1 MTENTSPSEKTFVL
15 ENNEQDITGILLP
28 SMADKETTLALTEKT
43 SAEIR
48 EEEKQLSSEWKAGDI
63 IAGLY
68 QVMSVL
74 GEGAFGT
81 VYKVRHRGWNRIL
94 AVKSMHPRLTGD
106 EEQKKNFLDECQGWV
121 NMGLHPNVVSAFYV
135 RDIGNIP
142 RIFIEY
148 IDGGSLAE
156 SLKSGKIKDFS
167 HIIDLAIQ
175 CLDGLSFAHRKG
187 LIHRDVK
194 PLNCLLTGDGTLK
207 LTDFGIATGLRD
219 LLSEEKK
226 SEKEDIKAVGTPAY
240 MPPEQWSPRHGA
252 TGPWSD
258 IYSFGIML
266 YEMCCKKRPF
276 DDGCEPVLVLRA
288 KHLTVEVPPP
298 KELNRDIPDS
308 LSGLIL
314 KCLKKNPMERFQ
326 TVQECRIKLA
336 EIYEEITGKPCT
348 RRVTE
353 EIDLLAD
360 SLNNRAVSFMDLG
373 LKKEAL
379 KNWDEALKIDASHIQ
394 STYNRGL
401 VKWRSGEIDDMELV
415 ESLGHCEKTWETYYL
430 TALVHMERDDPKKA
444 EEVLNKISFPFR
456 NNQDVLKLFEKIRD
470 IEKKSTY
477 RINSYKD
484 TYISSMVFSKDEKTI
499 FAACEHLFHNTF
511 SGLYNPDTNK
521 WARPVKF
528 DRGNIK
534 SVSITDDSMLGA
546 VGFEGGEIQIID
558 LGTGKI
564 LKTIK
569 DPSGNVTSCAIS
581 PDGRWIGSC
590 GFDCNVRIFDIS
602 TGETVK
608 TFEGHSKWG
617 SAMAFMPDRKHVI
630 SAAEDGYMFQWDIK
644 TGKKTSTVNHENAIK
659 CMAISYDGTKAITA
673 SMEMKL
679 WYLKELSPDKI
690 AGKHRDFVKSV
701 SLNQDGT
708 LALSGGA
715 DRTVKLWDTHRGKCL
730 RSFDKQERDIKS
742 VLLSKDGKKA
752 LWADES
758 GRVELWHIEGD
769 NFFNSAG
776 FVLSRIKSTGD
787 ISKEQLRFNQLI
799 EHAGKAVSLSSWKNA
814 INLLREAR
822 AIPGYERS
830 KEALD
835 LWQELYSPCKKIS
848 IKEILPE
855 KTLVQHE
862 SEITAIELSQ
872 DGNHLISSSEDGTI
886 LMKNLSDNI
895 EPFPIFWNMI
905 TMHSGFSS
913 VKYMSDIEKEYGRGK
928 NIARKATELL
938 TGSLLSVGCNR
949 KIISSHNDKQIRI
962 WDSSATGNMT
972 GKFSPHKSG
981 IYSIDADSHGTFL
994 ITSGTLFDKTA
1005 RLWDLNSGHDIRE
1018 FNHDADMVVALSDD
1032 GERALT
1038 LSLKGQ
1044 SVKIWDVLT
1053 GKCRNTINISVKED
1067 QYGPK
1072 IAFISKDFKWA
1083 LTSGYSKIIKL
1094 WNLQSG
1100 KCANTITEHKDEILA
1115 LSMSCDGKVII
1126 SACKNN
1132 IYFYDSITGQ
1142 CIKTLPS
1149 LEDQI
1154 TGMKLSHDGGT
1165 FFTVHKERKIK
1176 IWRII
1181 WELEE
1186 PEEIE
1191 PDENVYLH
1199 MNSFVNNHTVNAF
1212 NLPAEK
1218 KPSPCDIKKRL
1229 ARSGEP
1235 LWNEADLNKLIK
1247 TLGNAGYE
1255 GIPRKKI
1262 IKKLE
1267 EIKETYVKN
1276 RPEYIRLTE
1285 EGERAIILKNYQ
1297 KAIEVLRHALSLP
1310 GYEEGEEALELW
1322 QSLYGK
1328 SRKISVRNVKLISTI
1343 DAHKGRVNTVS
1354 MNKNYGYTLSGG
1366 HDGLIR
1372 KWYFTSEQTAAAMG
1386 EKEGTKSPVLS
1397 VTSGNKVI
1405 FSGHEDG
1412 KAILWGNGIIEFLK
1426 KVLEG
1431 HKSKVTSVCLSSDE
1445 RFALTGSG
1453 DGTLKLW
1460 EPVKG
1465 YCLKTFTGHKGE
1477 VNSVALSND
1486 SQLVFSCSSDR
1497 TVKIWNVITGKCIK
1511 TLEGHSNP
1519 VICMSIGGNSRYIL
1533 SGDVK
1538 QLRLWDTGT
1547 GECLTEMEVK
1557 NLRSVF
1563 LTYDCLWAFTAP
1575 GSREG
1580 SFDIWNLTEGKCISN
1595 IQAHED
1601 EITSISASSDSLH
1614 IITAGRDGKI
1624 KLWKGEWDLLSFSHD
1639 YKDERSV
1646 PYIEDF
1652 INCHIPYYMEFPE
1665 DRKPSGIEI
1674 RGAIMRKGKPEWK
1687 EWELNSLMSCLNDAG
1702 TGWMGHSTVKELLEQ
1717 VMFERM
1723 KSKQFIKLPDNV
1735 TKSLET
1741 VKGHVKRI
1749 AKNIFFSRYE

>member
-1 MTENTSPSEKTFVL
+1 MTENISPLEKTFVL
-15 ENNEQDITGILLP
+15 GNNEHDRTELLLP
-28 SMADKETTLALTEKT
+28 SMADKETTLTLTEKT

-94 AVKSMHPRLTGD
+94 AVKSMHPHLTGD
-106 EEQKKNFLDECQGWV
+106 EEQRKIFLDECQGWV

-148 IDGGSLAE
+148 IEGGSLAE
-156 SLKSGKIKDFS
+156 SLKSGKIKDLF

-187 LIHRDVK
+187 LIHRDIK

-207 LTDFGIATGLRD
+207 ITDFGIATGLRD

-226 SEKEDIKAVGTPAY
+226 SEKEDVKAIGTPAY
-240 MPPEQWSPRHGA
+240 MPPEQWSPQHGA

-314 KCLKKNPMERFQ
+314 KCLKKNPAERFQ

-336 EIYEEITGKPCT
+336 EIYEEITGKTCT
-348 RRVTE
+348 RRVPE

-401 VKWRSGEIDDMELV
+401 VKWRSGEIDDLELV

-444 EEVLNKISFPFR
+444 EEVLNKIPVPYR
-456 NNQDVLKLFEKIRD
+456 NNQEVLKLLEKIRD

-477 RINSYKD
+477 LINSYKD
-484 TYISSMVFSKDEKTI
+484 TYISSMVFSKDEKRI
-499 FAACEHLFHNTF
+499 FAASGQLFHTNF
-511 SGLYNPDTNK
+511 SGLYDCDTNK
-521 WARPVKF
+521 WSKVVKF
-528 DRGNIK
+528 NKGNLK
-534 SVSITDDSMLGA
+534 GVSITDDSLLGS
-546 VGFEGGEIQIID
+546 VGFEGGEIQVID
-558 LGTGKI
+558 LITGKI
-564 LKTIK
+564 LKTIN
-569 DPSGNVTSCAIS
+569 DPSGNVTACAIS
-581 PDGRWIGSC
+581 PDGRWVGSC
-590 GFDCNVRIFDIS
+590 GFDCKGRIFDIS
-602 TGETVK
+602 SGEIVK
-608 TFEGHSKWG
+608 TLEGHSKWC
-617 SAMAFMPDRKHVI
+617 SAITFMPDRKHI
-630 SAAEDGYMFQWDIK
+630 LSAAEDGYMLQWDVK
-644 TGKKTSTVNHENAIK
+644 TGEKTRIMHHEHAIK
-659 CMAISYDGTKAITA
+659 CMAVSYDGTKGITA

-679 WYLKELSPDKI
+679 WYFKELSPAKI
-690 AGKHRDFVKSV
+690 AGKNRDFVKTV
-701 SLNQDGT
+701 SLNKDGT
-708 LALSGGA
+708 LALSGGC
-715 DRTVKLWDTHRGKCL
+715 DRTVKLWDTKRGKCL
-730 RSFDKQERDIKS
+730 RSFNRQERDIKS

-752 LWADES
+752 LWSDES
-758 GRVELWHIEGD
+758 GRVDVWHIEHD

-799 EHAGKAVSLSSWKNA
+799 EHAGEAISLSSWNNA
-814 INLLREAR
+814 INQLKEAMT
-822 AIPGYERS
+822 IPGYERA

-835 LWQELYSPCKKIS
+835 LWQKLYSPCRKIA

-855 KTLVQHE
+855 KTLIQHE
-862 SEITAIELSQ
+862 SDITAIEVSH
-872 DGNHLISSSEDGTI
+872 DGNYLFSSSEDGTI
-886 LMKNLSDNI
+886 LMKNLSDSL
-895 EPFPIFWNMI
+895 EAFPIFLNMI
-905 TMHSGFSS
+905 TMHSGFAS

-928 NIARKATELL
+928 EIARKSTELS
-938 TGSLLSVGCNR
+938 TGALLSVGR
-949 KIISSHNDKQIRI
+949 RIISSHNDKQIRI
-962 WDSSATGNMT
+962 WDSSATGKILR
-972 GKFSPHKSG
+972 KFSPHKNG
-981 IYSIDADSHGTFL
+981 IYSMDADSHGTLL

-1005 RLWDLNSGHDIRE
+1005 KLWDLESGHCIRE
-1018 FNHDADMVVALSDD
+1018 FHHDGDMIVSLSYD
-1032 GERALT
+1032 GEKAIT
-1038 LSLKGQ
+1038 LSLKEQ

-1053 GKCRNTINISVKED
+1053 GKCRNTIKVAIKEEK
-1067 QYGPK
+1067 YGQK
-1072 IAFISKDFKWA
+1072 TGFISKDFKWA
-1083 LTSGYSKIIKL
+1083 LTSGYSKIITL
-1094 WNLQSG
+1094 WNLKSG
-1100 KCANTITEHKDEILA
+1100 KCTRTITEHKDEILA

-1132 IYFYDSITGQ
+1132 IYFHDSITGL

-1149 LEDQI
+1149 PEEQI
-1154 TGMKLSHDGGT
+1154 TGMTLSRDGGT
-1165 FFTVHKERKIK
+1165 FFTVHKGRKIK

-1191 PDENVYLH
+1191 PDDNVYLH
-1199 MNSFVNNHTVNAF
+1199 LNSFVNNHTVHTF

-1218 KPSPCDIKKRL
+1218 KPSPDEIKKRL
-1229 ARSGEP
+1229 TGTGET
-1235 LWNEADLNKLIK
+1235 LWNEGDIQSLIK
-1247 TLGNAGYE
+1247 TLGNAGYK
-1255 GIPRKKI
+1255 GISQEKLKR
-1262 IKKLE
+1262 KLE
-1267 EIKETYVKN
+1267 EIKKTYIKN
-1276 RPEYIRLTE
+1276 RSEYMRLTE
-1285 EGERAIILKNYQ
+1285 EGKRYISLGNWQE
-1297 KAIEVLRHALSLP
+1297 AIETLRKALNLP

-1328 SRKISVRNVKLISTI
+1328 SRKIAVRNVKLISTI
-1343 DAHKGRVNTVS
+1343 DAHKGGVNTVS
-1354 MNKNYGYTLSGG
+1354 MNKNYGYILSGG
-1366 HDGLIR
+1366 HDGLVR
-1372 KWYFTSEQTAAAMG
+1372 KWYFTSEQTAAPMG

-1397 VTSGNKVI
+1397 VTSGNRVI
-1405 FSGHEDG
+1405 LSGHEDG
-1412 KAILWGNGIIEFLK
+1412 KAILWGNGIIETLK
-1426 KVLEG
+1426 KILEG
-1431 HKSKVTSVCLSSDE
+1431 HTGKVTSVYMSSDE
-1445 RFALTGSG
+1445 KFVLTGSS

-1465 YCLKTFTGHKGE
+1465 YCLKTFRGHKGE

-1486 SQLVFSCSSDR
+1486 SQIAVSCSSDR

-1533 SGDVK
+1533 SGDMK

-1595 IQAHED
+1595 VQAHED
-1601 EITSISASSDSLH
+1601 EITSISASTDSLH
-1614 IITAGRDGKI
+1614 IITGGRDGKI

-1687 EWELNSLMSCLNDAG
+1687 EWELNSLMSCLYDAG
-1702 TGWMGHSTVKELLEQ
+1702 TGWMGSSTVKELLDQ